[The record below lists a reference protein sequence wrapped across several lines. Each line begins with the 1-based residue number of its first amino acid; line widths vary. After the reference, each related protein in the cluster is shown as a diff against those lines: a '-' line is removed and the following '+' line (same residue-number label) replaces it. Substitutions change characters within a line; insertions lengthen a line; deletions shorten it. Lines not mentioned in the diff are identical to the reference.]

1 MNTDTHIPKKRY
13 GFFAGSFLIT
23 LLLYIDRV
31 CISSAKDSI
40 SGDLNLNDIEMGWVL
55 SAFALGYALFQV
67 PGGALGD
74 KYGVRKV
81 MTSIMV
87 IWSIFTAATGFAW
100 NYVSMLLARFIFGAG
115 EAGAFPNISR
125 AAYSWVPLKERGI
138 FQGINFSGSRL
149 GAAFALPLV
158 AYLIDAWGW
167 RTIFYFFGAIGIL
180 CSILFYLLFRNTPEE
195 HSAIS
200 ETEKDFI
207 IKNRQQKKETTIE
220 SLPIRKI
227 LSSKNVILAMIQYIG
242 SNFIFFFMLT
252 WLFPYIKAKY
262 NLNLVTTG
270 FYAMMPLLAGALGN
284 WVSGYTVDAIYKT
297 GKWKASRQIPAII
310 GFILVISGIISSLY
324 MDTALGA
331 VLCLSVAIFGADMT
345 LSPSWSFCMDI
356 GKEHSGKVS
365 GMMNMA
371 GNIGAF
377 TTALAFPYLQSWT
390 GSNDP
395 FFFLAAILGLV
406 AIVCWIFM
414 DSTKPIIDEN

>member
-1 MNTDTHIPKKRY
+1 MSKRIPNKRY
-13 GFFAGSFLIT
+13 GFFLGSFLIT

-40 SGDLNLNDIEMGWVL
+40 SSDLNLTDIQMGWVL
-55 SAFALGYALFQV
+55 SAFALGYAIFQV
-67 PGGALGD
+67 PGGAMGD

-87 IWSIFTAATGFAW
+87 IWSLFTAFTGAAW
-100 NYVSMLLARFIFGAG
+100 NYVSMLSARFVFGAG

-158 AYLIDAWGW
+158 AYLIDVWGW
-167 RTIFYFFGAIGIL
+167 RSIFYFFGFIGIL
-180 CSILFYLLFRNTPEE
+180 CSLLFYFMFRNKPEE
-195 HSAIS
+195 HSGIS
-200 ETEKDFI
+200 EIEKDFI
-207 IKNRQQKKETTIE
+207 IKNRQQERETAQE
-220 SLPIRKI
+220 ELPLGRIIR
-227 LSSKNVILAMIQYIG
+227 SKNVVLAMVQYIG

-252 WLFPYIKAKY
+252 WLFPYIKEKY
-262 NLNLVTTG
+262 ELNLVATG
-270 FYAMMPLLAGALGN
+270 FYAMLPLIAGAIGN
-284 WVSGYTVDAIYKT
+284 WVSGFAVDSIYKT
-297 GKWKASRQIPAII
+297 GRWKLSRQLPAII
-310 GFILVISGIISSLY
+310 GFCLVVIGILSSLY
-324 MDTALGA
+324 METALGA
-331 VLCLSVAIFGADMT
+331 VACLSVAIFGADMT

-371 GNIGAF
+371 GNLGAF
-377 TTALAFPYLQSWT
+377 ATALAFPYLQSWT

-395 FFFLAAILGLV
+395 FFFLAAILGV
-406 AIVCWIFM
+406 IAIICWIFM
-414 DSTKPIIDEN
+414 DSTKPIMNEN

>member
-1 MNTDTHIPKKRY
+1 MSERIPTKRY
-13 GFFAGSFLIT
+13 GFFVGSFFLT

-31 CISSAKDSI
+31 CISSAKDAI
-40 SGDLNLNDIEMGWVL
+40 SGDLNFTDIQMGWVL

-67 PGGALGD
+67 PGGAMGD

-87 IWSIFTAATGFAW
+87 VWSIFTALTGAAW
-100 NYVSMLLARFIFGAG
+100 SYSSMLICRFIFGAG

-158 AYLIDAWGW
+158 AFLIDAWGW
-167 RTIFYFFGAIGIL
+167 RTIFYFFGVIGL
-180 CSILFYLLFRNTPEE
+180 LFAILFFVLFRNKPEE
-195 HSAIS
+195 HQGLSIM
-200 ETEKDFI
+200 EKEFI
-207 IKNRQQKKETTIE
+207 IKNRQQQEEKAAIELPLKTI
-220 SLPIRKI
+220 LK
-227 LSSKNVILAMIQYIG
+227 SKNVILVMIQYVG

-262 NLNLVTTG
+262 DLNLVTTG
-270 FYAMMPLLAGALGN
+270 FYAMLPFLAGAVGN
-284 WVSGYTVDAIYKT
+284 WVSGYTVDAIYKK
-297 GKWKASRQIPAII
+297 GNWKSSRQVPAII
-310 GFILVISGIISSLY
+310 GFILVVIGILTSLY
-324 MDTALGA
+324 METALGA

-356 GKEHSGKVS
+356 GKENSGKVS

-377 TTALAFPYLQSWT
+377 TTALAFPYLIKWT
-390 GSNDP
+390 GSSEP
-395 FFFLAAILGLV
+395 FFYVAAFLGVV
-406 AIVCWIFM
+406 AIVCWLFM
-414 DSTKPIIDEN
+414 NPAKEISHES

>member
-1 MNTDTHIPKKRY
+1 MIKHAKRY
-13 GFFAGSFLIT
+13 RFFLGSFLIT
-23 LLLYIDRV
+23 LLLYVDRV

-40 SGDLNLNDIEMGWVL
+40 SGDLNLTDIQMGWVL

-81 MTSIMV
+81 MTGIMV
-87 IWSIFTAATGFAW
+87 IWSIFTSLTGLAW
-100 NYVSMLLARFIFGAG
+100 SYVSMLFFRFIFGAG

-125 AAYSWVPLKERGI
+125 AAFSWIPIKERGA

-158 AYLIDAWGW
+158 AYLIDIWGW
-167 RTIFYFFGAIGIL
+167 RNIFYFFGAIGIL
-180 CSILFYLLFRNTPEE
+180 FAIAFYTFFRNKPED
-195 HSAIS
+195 HSGLSNI
-200 ETEKDFI
+200 EKAYI
-207 IKNRQQKKETTIE
+207 VKNRQHEIEKKGGN
-220 SLPIRKI
+220 LAIRKI
-227 LSSKNVILAMIQYIG
+227 LSSNNVMLAMAQYVG

-262 NLNLVTTG
+262 ELSLVATG
-270 FYAMMPLLAGALGN
+270 FYAMLPLLAGAIGN
-284 WVSGYTVDAIYKT
+284 WVSGFMVDAIFKT
-297 GKWKASRQIPAII
+297 GRWKQSRQIPATI
-310 GFILVISGIISSLY
+310 GFVLVVIGILSSLY
-324 MDTALGA
+324 MQSALGA

-356 GKEHSGKVS
+356 GEENSGKVS

-377 TTALAFPYLQSWT
+377 TTALAFPYLRQWT
-390 GSNDP
+390 GSDEP
-395 FFFLAAILGLV
+395 FFYVAAALGFV
-406 AIVCWIFM
+406 AIFCWYFM
-414 DSTKPIIDEN
+414 NPKKKLNDA

>member
-1 MNTDTHIPKKRY
+1 MGNRIPNKRY
-13 GFFAGSFLIT
+13 GFFLGSFLIT

-40 SGDLNLNDIEMGWVL
+40 SSDLNLNDIQMGWVL
-55 SAFALGYALFQV
+55 SAFALGYAIFQV
-67 PGGALGD
+67 PGGAMGD

-81 MTSIMV
+81 MTTIMV
-87 IWSIFTAATGFAW
+87 IWSVFTALTGAAW
-100 NYVSMLLARFIFGAG
+100 NYVSMLSARFVFGAG

-167 RTIFYFFGAIGIL
+167 RPIFYFFGFIGLL
-180 CSILFYLLFRNTPEE
+180 CSLLFYLLFRNKPEQ
-195 HSAIS
+195 HSGIS
-200 ETEKDFI
+200 EIERDFI
-207 IKNRQQKKETTIE
+207 VKNRQQEMETAHE
-220 SLPIRKI
+220 DLPLTQIIK
-227 LSSKNVILAMIQYIG
+227 SKNVDLAMIQYIG

-252 WLFPYIKAKY
+252 WLFPYIKEKY
-262 NLNLVTTG
+262 ELNLVATG
-270 FYAMMPLLAGALGN
+270 FYAMLPLIAGAVGN
-284 WVSGYTVDAIYKT
+284 WVSGFMVDTIYKT
-297 GKWKASRQIPAII
+297 GKWKLSRQLPAII
-310 GFILVISGIISSLY
+310 GFCLVVIGILSSLY
-324 MDTALGA
+324 METALGA
-331 VLCLSVAIFGADMT
+331 VGCLSIAIFGADMT

-371 GNIGAF
+371 GNLGAF
-377 TTALAFPYLQSWT
+377 ATALAFPYLQSWT

-395 FFFLAAILGLV
+395 FFFLAALLGV
-406 AIVCWIFM
+406 IAIICWIFM
-414 DSTKPIIDEN
+414 DSTKPITNEN

>member
-1 MNTDTHIPKKRY
+1 MTTKIPKKRY

-40 SGDLNLNDIEMGWVL
+40 SSDLNLSDIQMGWVL

-87 IWSIFTAATGFAW
+87 LWSIFTALTGAAW
-100 NYVSMLLARFIFGAG
+100 NYISMLTFRFIFGGA

-125 AAYSWVPLKERGI
+125 AAFSWVPLKERGI

-167 RTIFYFFGAIGIL
+167 KSIFYFFGLVGII
-180 CSILFYLLFRNTPEE
+180 CAGLFFLLFRNKPEE
-195 HSAIS
+195 HSGIS
-200 ETEKDFI
+200 QEEKDFI
-207 IKNRQQKKETTIE
+207 IANRQKEEPVKRDIPL
-220 SLPIRKI
+220 SAI
-227 LSSKNVILAMIQYIG
+227 LGSKNVILAMIQYIG

-262 NLNLVTTG
+262 SLNLVTTG
-270 FYAMMPLLAGALGN
+270 FYAMLPLLAGAVGN
-284 WVSGYTVDAIYKT
+284 WVSGYTVDAIYKQ
-297 GKWKASRQIPAII
+297 GKWKLSRRVPAII
-310 GFILVISGIISSLY
+310 GFVLVVIGILSSLY

-356 GKEHSGKVS
+356 GKENSGKVS

-371 GNIGAF
+371 GNLGAF
-377 TTALAFPYLQSWT
+377 TTALAFPYLVEWT
-390 GSNDP
+390 GSTEP
-395 FFFLAAILGLV
+395 FFYVAAFLGLV
-406 AIVCWIFM
+406 AIVCWLFM
-414 DSTKPIIDEN
+414 DSAKEIQYEK

>member
-1 MNTDTHIPKKRY
+1 
-13 GFFAGSFLIT
+13 
-23 LLLYIDRV
+23 
-31 CISSAKDSI
+31 
-40 SGDLNLNDIEMGWVL
+40 MGWVL

-87 IWSIFTAATGFAW
+87 LWSIFTALTGAAW
-100 NYVSMLLARFIFGAG
+100 NYISMLTFRFIFGGA

-125 AAYSWVPLKERGI
+125 AAFSWVPLKERGI

-167 RTIFYFFGAIGIL
+167 KSIFYFFGIVGIV
-180 CSILFYLLFRNTPEE
+180 CAGLFFFLFRNKPEE
-195 HSAIS
+195 HSGIS
-200 ETEKDFI
+200 QEEKDFI
-207 IKNRQQKKETTIE
+207 IENRQKEEPVKRDIPL
-220 SLPIRKI
+220 SAI
-227 LSSKNVILAMIQYIG
+227 LGSKNVILAMIQYIG

-262 NLNLVTTG
+262 DLNLVTTG
-270 FYAMMPLLAGALGN
+270 FYAMLPLLAGAVGN
-284 WVSGYTVDAIYKT
+284 WVSGYTVDAIYKQ
-297 GKWKASRQIPAII
+297 GKWKLSRRVPAII
-310 GFILVISGIISSLY
+310 GFVLVVIGILSSLY

-356 GKEHSGKVS
+356 GKENSGKVS

-371 GNIGAF
+371 GNLGAF
-377 TTALAFPYLQSWT
+377 TTALAFPYLVEWT
-390 GSNDP
+390 GSTEP
-395 FFFLAAILGLV
+395 FFYVAAFLGLV
-406 AIVCWIFM
+406 AIICWLFM
-414 DSTKPIIDEN
+414 DSAKEIQYEK

>member
-1 MNTDTHIPKKRY
+1 MNNTHIPKKRY

-40 SGDLNLNDIEMGWVL
+40 SGDLNLNDIEMGWIL

-87 IWSIFTAATGFAW
+87 IWSIFTALTGFAW
-100 NYVSMLLARFIFGAG
+100 NYISMLLARFIFGAG

-167 RTIFYFFGAIGIL
+167 RTIFYFFGAVGIM
-180 CSILFYLLFRNTPEE
+180 CSILFYLLFRNKPEE

-200 ETEKDFI
+200 EAEKDFI
-207 IKNRQQKKETTIE
+207 IKNRQQEKEATKE
-220 SLPIRKI
+220 GLPISKI

-252 WLFPYIKAKY
+252 WLFPYIKAEY

-297 GKWKASRQIPAII
+297 GKWKVSRQIPAII
-310 GFILVISGIISSLY
+310 GFVLVITGILSSLY

-377 TTALAFPYLQSWT
+377 ATALAFPYLQSWT
-390 GSNDP
+390 GSTDP
-395 FFFLAAILGLV
+395 FFFLAAILGFV
-406 AIVCWIFM
+406 AIICWIFM

>member
-1 MNTDTHIPKKRY
+1 MTTKIPTRRY
-13 GFFAGSFLIT
+13 GFFAGSFFIT

-40 SGDLNLNDIEMGWVL
+40 SGDLNLTDIEMGWVL

-81 MTSIMV
+81 MTTIMV
-87 IWSIFTAATGFAW
+87 LWSIFTAFTGAAW
-100 NYVSMLLARFIFGAG
+100 NYVSMLFFRFIFGAG

-167 RTIFYFFGAIGIL
+167 RSIFYFFGAVGII
-180 CSILFYLLFRNTPEE
+180 CSLLFYFLFRNKPEE
-195 HSAIS
+195 HNGIS
-200 ETEKDFI
+200 DAEKEYI
-207 IKNRQQKKETTIE
+207 IKNRQQEEEGEKAV
-220 SLPIRKI
+220 LPLSKI
-227 LSSKNVILAMIQYIG
+227 LGSKNVILAMIQYIG

-270 FYAMMPLLAGALGN
+270 FYAMLPLLAGALGN

-297 GKWKASRQIPAII
+297 GKWKLSRQLPAIFGFCLVVI
-310 GFILVISGIISSLY
+310 GILSSLY
-324 MDTALGA
+324 METALGA

-356 GKEHSGKVS
+356 GKENSGKVS

-377 TTALAFPYLQSWT
+377 TTALAFPYLQAWT
-390 GSNDP
+390 GANEP
-395 FFFLAAILGLV
+395 FFYVAAFLGLV
-406 AIVCWIFM
+406 AIVCWVFM
-414 DSTKPIIDEN
+414 DSTKAISDEK

>member
-1 MNTDTHIPKKRY
+1 MSTDRRIPTKRY

-40 SGDLNLNDIEMGWVL
+40 SGDLNLSDIEMGWVL

-87 IWSIFTAATGFAW
+87 LWSIFTAFTGAAW
-100 NYVSMLLARFIFGAG
+100 NYISMLLARFIFGAG

-167 RTIFYFFGAIGIL
+167 RAIFYFFGAIGIL
-180 CSILFYLLFRNTPEE
+180 CSLLFYFLFRNKPEE
-195 HSAIS
+195 HPGIS
-200 ETEKDFI
+200 DAEKEYI
-207 IKNRQQKKETTIE
+207 IKNRQQEEEKVVTE
-220 SLPIRKI
+220 LPLSKI
-227 LSSKNVILAMIQYIG
+227 LGTKNVLLAMMQYIG

-270 FYAMMPLLAGALGN
+270 FYAMLPLLAGALGN
-284 WVSGYTVDAIYKT
+284 WVSGYTVDAIYKK
-297 GKWKASRQIPAII
+297 GKWKASRQTPAII
-310 GFILVISGIISSLY
+310 GFILVVIGIISSLY
-324 MDTALGA
+324 MDTALA
-331 VLCLSVAIFGADMT
+331 SVLCLSVAIFGADMT

-377 TTALAFPYLQSWT
+377 TTALAFPYLQEWT
-390 GSNDP
+390 GSNEP
-395 FFFLAAILGLV
+395 FFYVAAILGVV
-406 AIVCWIFM
+406 AIICWIFM
-414 DSTKPIIDEN
+414 DSTKPILDES

>member
-1 MNTDTHIPKKRY
+1 MSKPIPKKRY
-13 GFFAGSFLIT
+13 WFFAGSFLIT

-31 CISSAKDSI
+31 CISSAKDAI
-40 SGDLNLNDIEMGWVL
+40 SSDLNLTDIQMGWVL

-67 PGGALGD
+67 PGGTMGD

-87 IWSIFTAATGFAW
+87 LWSIFTALTGAAW
-100 NYVSMLLARFIFGAG
+100 NYISMLFFRFIFGAG

-125 AAYSWVPLKERGI
+125 AAFSWVPTKERGV

-167 RTIFYFFGAIGIL
+167 RSIFYFFGVIGLVFAIW
-180 CSILFYLLFRNTPEE
+180 FFVFFRNKPEE
-195 HSAIS
+195 HKGLSDD
-200 ETEKDFI
+200 EKEFI
-207 IKNRQQKKETTIE
+207 IKNRQHEVEKKGGN
-220 SLPIRKI
+220 LPIKTV
-227 LSSKNVILAMIQYIG
+227 LTSKNVILAMIQYIG

-252 WLFPYIKAKY
+252 WLFPYIKDKY
-262 NLNLVTTG
+262 ELSLVATG
-270 FYAMMPLLAGALGN
+270 FYAMLPLLAGAFGN
-284 WVSGYTVDAIYKT
+284 WTSGFMVDSIYRK
-297 GKWKASRQIPAII
+297 GQWKRSRQLPATI
-310 GFILVISGIISSLY
+310 GFVLVVIGILSSLY

-356 GKEHSGKVS
+356 GEENSGKVS

-371 GNIGAF
+371 GNLGSF
-377 TTALAFPYLQSWT
+377 TTALAFPYLQEWT
-390 GSNDP
+390 GSNEP
-395 FFFLAAILGLV
+395 FFYVAAALGVV
-406 AIVCWIFM
+406 AIFCWSFM
-414 DSTKPIIDEN
+414 NPNKKLNNAE

>member
-1 MNTDTHIPKKRY
+1 MFNNSKRY
-13 GFFAGSFLIT
+13 RFFLGSFLIT
-23 LLLYIDRV
+23 LLLYVDRV

-40 SGDLNLNDIEMGWVL
+40 AGDLVLTDIQMGWVL

-81 MTSIMV
+81 LTWIMV
-87 IWSIFTAATGFAW
+87 LWSIFTSLTGVAW
-100 NYVSMLLARFIFGAG
+100 NYISMLFFRFTFGAG

-125 AAYSWVPLKERGI
+125 AAFSWIPTKERGL

-167 RTIFYFFGAIGIL
+167 RNIFYFFGAIGI
-180 CSILFYLLFRNTPEE
+180 IFAVVFYWAFRNKPED
-195 HSAIS
+195 HPGLS
-200 ETEKDFI
+200 EAEKEYI
-207 IKNRQQKKETTIE
+207 VNNRQHAVEKKGGNLSIGTILG
-220 SLPIRKI
+220 SN
-227 LSSKNVILAMIQYIG
+227 NVILAMIQYIG

-262 NLNLVTTG
+262 ELGLVATG

-284 WVSGYTVDAIYKT
+284 WVSGFMVDSIYKT
-297 GKWKASRQIPAII
+297 GKWKQSRQIPATI
-310 GFILVISGIISSLY
+310 GFVLVVIGILSSLY
-324 MDTALGA
+324 MDTPLGA
-331 VLCLSVAIFGADMT
+331 VFCLSVAIFGADMT

-356 GKEHSGKVS
+356 GEENSGKVS

-377 TTALAFPYLQSWT
+377 TTALAFPYLREWT
-390 GSNDP
+390 GADEP
-395 FFFLAAILGLV
+395 FFYVAAALGFV
-406 AIVCWIFM
+406 AIFCWYFM
-414 DSTKPIIDEN
+414 NPNKKLSDA

>member
-1 MNTDTHIPKKRY
+1 MSNTHIPKKRY

-100 NYVSMLLARFIFGAG
+100 NYISMLLARFIFGAG

-167 RTIFYFFGAIGIL
+167 RNIFYFFGAVGIL
-180 CSILFYLLFRNTPEE
+180 CSILFYLLFRNKPEE

-200 ETEKDFI
+200 ETEKNFI
-207 IKNRQQKKETTIE
+207 IKNRQQEKESTNKG
-220 SLPIRKI
+220 LPIRKI

-262 NLNLVTTG
+262 DLNLVTTG
-270 FYAMMPLLAGALGN
+270 FYAMMPLLAGAVGN

-297 GKWKASRQIPAII
+297 GKWKVSRQIPAII
-310 GFILVISGIISSLY
+310 GFCLVVIGILSSLY

-395 FFFLAAILGLV
+395 FFFLAAFLGLV
-406 AIVCWIFM
+406 AIICWIFM
-414 DSTKPIIDEN
+414 DSTKPILDEN

>member
-1 MNTDTHIPKKRY
+1 MIRNSKRY
-13 GFFAGSFLIT
+13 RFFLGSFLIT
-23 LLLYIDRV
+23 LLLYVDRV

-40 SGDLNLNDIEMGWVL
+40 AGDLVLTDIQMGWVL

-81 MTSIMV
+81 MTWIMV
-87 IWSIFTAATGFAW
+87 LWSIFTSLTGAAW
-100 NYVSMLLARFIFGAG
+100 NYISMLFFRFTFGAG

-125 AAYSWVPLKERGI
+125 AAFSWIPTKERGL

-167 RTIFYFFGAIGIL
+167 RNIFYFFGAIGI
-180 CSILFYLLFRNTPEE
+180 IFAVIFYWAFRNKPED
-195 HSAIS
+195 HPGLSDA
-200 ETEKDFI
+200 EKEYI
-207 IKNRQQKKETTIE
+207 VNNRQQAVEKKGGNLSIGTILG
-220 SLPIRKI
+220 SN
-227 LSSKNVILAMIQYIG
+227 NVILAMIQYIG

-262 NLNLVTTG
+262 ELGLVATG

-284 WVSGYTVDAIYKT
+284 WVSGFMVDSIYKT
-297 GKWKASRQIPAII
+297 GKWKQSRQIPATI
-310 GFILVISGIISSLY
+310 GFVLVVIGILSSLY
-324 MDTALGA
+324 MDTPLGA

-356 GKEHSGKVS
+356 GEENSGKVS

-377 TTALAFPYLQSWT
+377 TTALAFPYLREWT
-390 GSNDP
+390 GADEP
-395 FFFLAAILGLV
+395 FFYVAAALGFV
-406 AIVCWIFM
+406 AIFCWYFM
-414 DSTKPIIDEN
+414 NPNKKLSDA

>member
-1 MNTDTHIPKKRY
+1 MINNSKRY
-13 GFFAGSFLIT
+13 RFFLGSFLIT
-23 LLLYIDRV
+23 LLLYVDRV
-31 CISSAKDSI
+31 CISSAKDAI
-40 SGDLNLNDIEMGWVL
+40 SGDLGLTDIQMGWVL

-81 MTSIMV
+81 MTGIM
-87 IWSIFTAATGFAW
+87 ILWSIFTSLTGVAW
-100 NYVSMLLARFIFGAG
+100 NYISMLFFRFIFGAG

-125 AAYSWVPLKERGI
+125 AAFSWIPTKERGA

-158 AYLIDAWGW
+158 AYLIDSWGW
-167 RTIFYFFGAIGIL
+167 RNIFYFFGAVGV
-180 CSILFYLLFRNTPEE
+180 LFAIAFYVFFRNKPED
-195 HSAIS
+195 HPGLSNQ
-200 ETEKDFI
+200 EKQFI
-207 IKNRQQKKETTIE
+207 VKNRQQEVERKGGN
-220 SLPIRKI
+220 LPLEKI
-227 LSSKNVILAMIQYIG
+227 LGSKNVILAMTQYIG

-262 NLNLVTTG
+262 ELGLVTTG
-270 FYAMMPLLAGALGN
+270 FYAMLPLLAGAVGN
-284 WVSGYTVDAIYKT
+284 WVSGFMVDAIYKT
-297 GKWKASRQIPAII
+297 GKWKQSRQIPATI
-310 GFILVISGIISSLY
+310 GFILVVIGILSSLY

-356 GKEHSGKVS
+356 GEENSGKVS

-377 TTALAFPYLQSWT
+377 STALAFPYLREWT
-390 GSNDP
+390 GSDEP
-395 FFFLAAILGLV
+395 FFYLAAALGFV
-406 AIVCWIFM
+406 AIFCWYFM
-414 DSTKPIIDEN
+414 NPNQKLSDA

>member
-1 MNTDTHIPKKRY
+1 MNTIPKKRY
-13 GFFAGSFLIT
+13 FFFAGSFLIT

-40 SGDLNLNDIEMGWVL
+40 SSDLNLTDIQMGWVL

-67 PGGALGD
+67 PGGSLGD

-87 IWSIFTAATGFAW
+87 LWSIFTALTGVAW
-100 NYVSMLLARFIFGAG
+100 NYISMLFFRFIFGAG

-125 AAYSWVPLKERGI
+125 AAFSWVPTKERGV

-158 AYLIDAWGW
+158 AYLIDEWGW
-167 RTIFYFFGAIGIL
+167 RDIFYFFGVIGIL
-180 CSILFYLLFRNTPEE
+180 FAISFFAFFRNRPEE
-195 HSAIS
+195 HSGLS
-200 ETEKDFI
+200 EKEKEFI
-207 IKNRQQKKETTIE
+207 VKNRQQEVEVKGGN
-220 SLPIRKI
+220 LPLKTI

-262 NLNLVTTG
+262 ELSLVSTG
-270 FYAMMPLLAGALGN
+270 FYAMLPLLAGAVGN
-284 WVSGYTVDAIYKT
+284 WVSGFMVDSIYRK
-297 GKWKASRQIPAII
+297 GHWKKSRQLPATI
-310 GFILVISGIISSLY
+310 GFILVVIGILSSLY

-356 GKEHSGKVS
+356 GEENSGKVS

-371 GNIGAF
+371 GNLGSF
-377 TTALAFPYLQSWT
+377 TTALAFPYLQEWT
-390 GSNDP
+390 GSNEP
-395 FFFLAAILGLV
+395 FFYVAAVLGVISIL
-406 AIVCWIFM
+406 CWSFM
-414 DSTKPIIDEN
+414 NPNKKLNNAE